1 MAKYVI
7 DEKNLKDLADAIRS
21 KDGSSELIYP
31 SDMAAKILDIEAMP
45 ETMILVDE
53 YGNEYTAVLIDDSNN
68 T

>member
-1 MAKYVI
+1 MAKYAI
-7 DEKNLKDLADAIRS
+7 DAKILKDLADAIRS

-31 SDMAAKILDIEAMP
+31 QSMAAKILDIETMP
-45 ETMILVDE
+45 EAMILVDE